1 MSDNENSGEFLERNV
16 AELLRRAHQPPKI
29 DDQARSRIL
38 ADLETRLDERRGGE
52 TADEP
57 TESRGWL
64 ASLLSTPRRA
74 ALVAGLSIAAASAAG
89 YLLLAGG
96 GDEPARFESAEHQN
110 DQPAPRRVELADG
123 SSAILRSGAAIVEL
137 APRRIEL
144 IRGDVLFDV
153 ARGQGRFVVS
163 RPEQAGRV
171 VVLGTRFVVSGGD
184 DTTLAAV
191 IRGRVRLEG
200 DGADLEL
207 GAGEGGE
214 LAGGVPTRRPV
225 ERLSHMTSWARAAR
239 IRAEGKDVEPA
250 RRGNLIARFPNWGT
264 QDYPLPVRDLTV
276 DVHVENQVAR
286 VAVDQTFFNEQAFQ
300 LEGVYSFALPPDAA
314 ISRLAMYVEENLM
327 EAGLAERVRARQ
339 VYEQIVY
346 RRRDPALMEWMQG
359 NEVKVRIF
367 PLPGRQEKRILLSYT
382 QPLERLYDDVTMSI
396 PLPRLDQ
403 PIGELNFRARL
414 TECARCEVASTT
426 HPIQTA
432 VDGADLL
439 VTYKGSSV
447 EVTDDLLL
455 TIRQPRPRASV
466 SVERADFG
474 HYMIAR
480 IKPLLAS
487 GEPTS
492 RARRRWVIVDDTSA
506 SRSPLERAA
515 QVHIADRMMTELDE
529 RDEVAL
535 IAFDSTVRRHA
546 GGVFTE
552 VAQIDPAAVH
562 GFFERESRDGVGAT
576 DLGAALSSAA
586 ELLDGS
592 VEAGY
597 EPHIIYMGDG
607 VVTGGARATGD
618 LVARIRGK
626 AAFVGLAVG
635 ARQDR
640 AVLQAL
646 AAATGGAAWTLNP
659 GQDLDWAVFDLV
671 AALNT
676 GRVTR
681 VSAEIDGGL
690 DGEPVYLS
698 TRQIADGEEL
708 VVIARVGDELPRS
721 ISLRGLRDGDTWTH
735 RLDLAD
741 ADVDRGAGYL
751 PRLWAR
757 RHIDALLADESADH
771 QKAIVDLAMEQW
783 LLTPHTSLLVLE
795 NDEAYKRFKV
805 TRSSDTGW
813 AAYQTP
819 KKIEVVREPLTS
831 VSALSKVSARAMIFR
846 DPLQLFRE
854 HGLARV
860 NGIRLEGSIGAGGG
874 GVLGGLDATGDATG
888 WGTIGA
894 GSFGA
899 VGASRLTALEDEK
912 DGKAKADT
920 PAAVP
925 ATGQAPVADE
935 ARMAEVRVQAQ
946 GFASREVTFEVDRR
960 SDAWSRSRGPRPSR
974 RARRAAGEQVLS
986 QDKSHHWSYQASAPI
1001 PLALHHAG
1009 DPRFE
1014 DLTALI
1020 DGFYSDELDRERA
1033 RLLRSNNDGERRP
1046 VEDRARQMLERARR
1060 LAAGRRYTDSGGG
1073 SAEITEGGGFRIVR
1087 TTSVGLREQL
1097 LYDGEQLTTHYP
1109 ELGINLSRT
1118 VGDVEPWLLEA
1129 ELPLLAPDPEALSRF
1144 YALTATPG
1152 AVVATPAKAGWSLVY
1167 RIDGEGRFAGVERRG
1182 EDAGVIYAIRHE
1194 AGAVIVAAGDREV
1207 RYDAV
1212 ELPVVLPPSVPAGLS
1227 VDMPLRHPK
1236 YWDAA
1241 IAGGKA
1247 PRSAW
1252 TQLIASHAALDD
1264 RASVKATLDR
1274 MLEAGLELS
1283 AAELVIAAG
1292 GVVLLEDRPF
1302 AAAVAGGG
1310 DHPVVDYLRAARR
1323 FRGDRRAAHLKSIA
1337 ADESWLGTF
1346 ALYRQALRLAEEDGV
1361 APFSRA
1367 LSALID
1373 RGLPAPLRYIAV
1385 YRINQ
1390 HQLWRKP
1397 LALVELWDRVAESGP
1412 WHVTATVQAATALV
1426 RGGEY
1431 EKAAARFDA
1440 LVDESLA
1447 RGELPPL
1454 DYNARNAFFSGPR
1467 GQPGWMAYWSQIRER
1482 VIDSG
1487 DSDLIVAML
1496 RAAMAMSQQADVERL
1511 TTAALD
1517 LDLDGEIR
1525 LDLIAVLVGHGRT
1538 AEAGLLFEPL
1548 WESVDD
1554 GSAADPDLYLWAASF
1569 RETRGRFMSAAKLY
1583 DRHLSLMAGESSS
1596 LAQVRAEL
1604 TRLIGLYSRAARLSA
1619 ADREAALAGVRDVAS
1634 RWRAID
1640 PDNPAIDQQVSTLMF
1655 AVDRDQEAM
1664 RYLMT
1669 AIERHPME
1677 GSAYNTVAAVLQGS
1691 GRIADAAGLWER
1703 AAEIEPDNPTWA
1715 LNAARARLALGQ
1727 TDAARAHLA
1736 RIIKA
1741 KKETHE
1747 RFAWIV
1753 TQAEQLDKQLE

>member
-1 MSDNENSGEFLERNV
+1 
-16 AELLRRAHQPPKI
+16 
-29 DDQARSRIL
+29 
-38 ADLETRLDERRGGE
+38 
-52 TADEP
+52 
-57 TESRGWL
+57 
-64 ASLLSTPRRA
+64 
-74 ALVAGLSIAAASAAG
+74 
-89 YLLLAGG
+89 
-96 GDEPARFESAEHQN
+96 
-110 DQPAPRRVELADG
+110 
-123 SSAILRSGAAIVEL
+123 
-137 APRRIEL
+137 
-144 IRGDVLFDV
+144 
-153 ARGQGRFVVS
+153 
-163 RPEQAGRV
+163 
-171 VVLGTRFVVSGGD
+171 
-184 DTTLAAV
+184 
-191 IRGRVRLEG
+191 
-200 DGADLEL
+200 
-207 GAGEGGE
+207 
-214 LAGGVPTRRPV
+214 
-225 ERLSHMTSWARAAR
+225 
-239 IRAEGKDVEPA
+239 
-250 RRGNLIARFPNWGT
+250 
-264 QDYPLPVRDLTV
+264 
-276 DVHVENQVAR
+276 
-286 VAVDQTFFNEQAFQ
+286 
-300 LEGVYSFALPPDAA
+300 
-314 ISRLAMYVEENLM
+314 
-327 EAGLAERVRARQ
+327 
-339 VYEQIVY
+339 
-346 RRRDPALMEWMQG
+346 
-359 NEVKVRIF
+359 
-367 PLPGRQEKRILLSYT
+367 
-382 QPLERLYDDVTMSI
+382 MSI

-439 VTYKGSSV
+439 VTYNGSSV
-447 EVTDDLLL
+447 EVTDDLVL

-474 HYMIAR
+474 HYLIAR

-492 RARRRWVIVDDTSA
+492 RTRRRWVIVDDTSA
-506 SRSPLERAA
+506 SRRPLERAA
-515 QVHIADRMMTELDE
+515 QVHIADRLMTELDE

-535 IAFDSTVRRHA
+535 IAFDSTVRRYA
-546 GGVFTE
+546 GGAFTE

-576 DLGAALSSAA
+576 DLGAALSAA
-586 ELLDGS
+586 TELLDGS

-607 VVTGGARATGD
+607 VVTGGARTTGD

-646 AAATGGAAWTLNP
+646 AAETGGAAWTLNP

-735 RLDLAD
+735 RLDLTD
-741 ADVDRGAGYL
+741 ADVDRRAGYL

-757 RHIDALLADESADH
+757 RHIAALLADESADH
-771 QKAIVDLAMEQW
+771 RKSIVELAMEHW

-795 NDEAYKRFKV
+795 NDEAYKRFEV

-813 AAYQTP
+813 AAYQSP

-831 VSALSKVSARAMIFR
+831 VSALSRVSARAMIFR
-846 DPLQLFRE
+846 DPLQLFRD

-860 NGIRLEGSIGAGGG
+860 TGIRLEGNIGRGGGG
-874 GVLGGLDATGDATG
+874 GVIGGLDATGEGTG

-894 GSFGA
+894 GSFRS
-899 VGASRLTALEDEK
+899 VGASRPTALAREDQKDEEK
-912 DGKAKADT
+912 ASA

-925 ATGQAPVADE
+925 ATGQAPLADE

-946 GFASREVTFEVDRR
+946 GFASQEVTFELDR
-960 SDAWSRSRGPRPSR
+960 SAMTLNEPLSRPRGPRPSR
-974 RARRAAGEQVLS
+974 RARRAAGEQVLARDNS
-986 QDKSHHWSYQASAPI
+986 YHWSYQASAPI

-1014 DLTALI
+1014 DLTAVI

-1033 RLLRSNNDGERRP
+1033 RLLRAGDDGERRP

-1060 LAAGRRYTDSGGG
+1060 LAAGRRYTGSGG
-1073 SAEITEGGGFRIVR
+1073 SADIAEGGGFRIVR

-1144 YALTATPG
+1144 YTLTAEPG
-1152 AVVATPAKAGWSLVY
+1152 GVVATPAKAGWSLVY

-1182 EDAGVIYAIRHE
+1182 EDAGVIYAIRYE
-1194 AGAVIVAAGDREV
+1194 TGAVIVAAGDREV

-1227 VDMPLRHPK
+1227 VELPLRHPK

-1252 TQLIASHAALDD
+1252 TQLLASHAALDD
-1264 RASVKATLDR
+1264 PASVKATLER
-1274 MLEAGLELS
+1274 MLEADLELS

-1292 GVVLLEDRPF
+1292 GVVLLEGRPL
-1302 AAAVAGGG
+1302 AAALAGGG

-1323 FRGDRRAAHLKSIA
+1323 FRGDRRATHLASIA

-1346 ALYRQALRLAEEDGV
+1346 ALYRQALRLAEDDGV

-1373 RGLPAPLRYIAV
+1373 RGLPVPLRYIAV

-1426 RGGEY
+1426 RGREY

-1454 DYNARNAFFSGPR
+1454 DYNVRNAFFSGPR

-1525 LDLIAVLVGHGRT
+1525 LDLIAVLMGHGRT

-1569 RETRGRFMSAAKLY
+1569 RETRGRFTSAAKLY
-1583 DRHLSLMAGESSS
+1583 DRHLSLMADESSS

-1619 ADREAALAGVRDVAS
+1619 ADREAALAGVRDVAA
-1634 RWRAID
+1634 RWRAVD

-1677 GSAYNTVAAVLQGS
+1677 GSAYDTVATVLQGS
-1691 GRIADAAGLWER
+1691 GRIAEAAGLWER

-1727 TDAARAHLA
+1727 IAAARAHLA
-1736 RIIKA
+1736 RIIEA
-1741 KKETHE
+1741 KKQTHE